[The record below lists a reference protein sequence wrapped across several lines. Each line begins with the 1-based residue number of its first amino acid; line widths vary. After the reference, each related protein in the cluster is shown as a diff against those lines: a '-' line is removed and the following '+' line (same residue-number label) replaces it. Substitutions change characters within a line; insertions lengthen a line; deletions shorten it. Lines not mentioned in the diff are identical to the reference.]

1 MPTLEQLFNERALP
15 SQGGQTAKEAYDI
28 RDANKIQL
36 SSSSPVI
43 NGTTMKLVN
52 KLRSGNN
59 SPLSETVLEQ
69 EVTGI
74 RVLGTL
80 SQPLLYGAELGR
92 LVTRTTA
99 PLGEMKLDTSGLLPS
114 GPIGKVFKSVRT
126 FATKTLGIPTL
137 VTPTFTK
144 NFSDPIKGSLEKTNN
159 IQKDYQKVLKEIKNS
174 GNGSLLGRLL
184 KGGLGSLTDPNQLK
198 AKVIGEA
205 LKFGKG
211 LLRKKLIG
219 GGGNPST
226 NNFDFET
233 SGDYKKGVKVV
244 RNYGPKKDNLS
255 FSASGLLS
263 KASSLLPTKSN
274 YFDADGAT
282 YSSFFKP
289 KVNTEFLG
297 IGKIGGVTIP
307 FLKFTEQTSA
317 NEVEENVDFGLAKQ
331 SPFPTLDVKNLD
343 DTGDK
348 KEGTIS
354 SPNRR
359 AKISDNKK
367 KDRKSEIEGLI
378 KNKNTRYN
386 PSSFGIG
393 LNKKTPYDIKEGDTS
408 VDDLDSIVLKFE
420 SVKQNKAVNF
430 VSTITGL
437 GESFSPGWS
446 SNKFIGNPFNFYTYE
461 GIERSVSFSFKIF
474 SLNPSEHKIAWTK
487 LNFLTS
493 LVYPQAYEGD
503 AGYITAPFLKLTIGD
518 MYKRKEGF
526 IESLSYGIDDSTPW
540 NTEDTYESVE
550 GTIDTKGYRLPRIIN
565 VETTFKFIETRNNT
579 EKGKY
584 PFSLESQ
591 NPASEPA
598 AASNRSSGFNNLG

>member
-1 MPTLEQLFNERALP
+1 MPTLEQLFKNRQLP
-15 SQGGQTAKEAYDI
+15 SQGGQTAEEAYDI

-159 IQKDYQKVLKEIKNS
+159 IQKDYQKVLTDIKDS
-174 GNGSLLGRLL
+174 SNGSLLGRLL

-219 GGGNPST
+219 GGGNPSE
-226 NNFDFET
+226 NNFDFKT
-233 SGDYKKGVKVV
+233 NGDYEKGVKVV

-263 KASSLLPTKSN
+263 KASSLGKSSGN

-289 KVNTEFLG
+289 TVNTQINKNAGEVGLFG
-297 IGKIGGVTIP
+297 AKIP
-307 FLKFTEQTSA
+307 FATFTVQTKA

-343 DTGDK
+343 DTGGK

-359 AKISDNKK
+359 AKISAKE
-367 KDRKSEIEGLI
+367 KDDRIKEI
-378 KNKNTRYN
+378 KNLDTITNARYN
-386 PSSFGIG
+386 NSSFGIA
-393 LNKKTPYDIKEGDTS
+393 LNKKGIYDIKEEDTS

-474 SLNPSEHKIAWTK
+474 SLNPSEHKIAWDK

-493 LVYPQAYEGD
+493 LVYPQAYEGE

-518 MYKRKEGF
+518 MYRRKEGF

-550 GTIDTKGYRLPRIIN
+550 GDINTKGYRLPRIIN

-584 PFSLESQ
+584 PFAEDLFDSITAIGSALT
-591 NPASEPA
+591 
-598 AASNRSSGFNNLG
+598 